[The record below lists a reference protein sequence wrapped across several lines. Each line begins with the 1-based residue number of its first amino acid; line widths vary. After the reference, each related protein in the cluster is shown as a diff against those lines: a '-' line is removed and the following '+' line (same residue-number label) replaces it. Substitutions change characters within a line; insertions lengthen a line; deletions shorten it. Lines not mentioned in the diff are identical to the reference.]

1 MAAAA
6 NLFRNKKQVMLVGC
20 WIKTNDDPASIS
32 YLTITELTSDDEYF
46 KTQHDESM
54 KCHLILMFINVAR
67 GNGQPTSREHMEGI
81 NSSND
86 FRSSWEILF
95 WLGKVLFKLKNE
107 PRSTNS
113 F

>member
-6 NLFRNKKQVMLVGC
+6 NFFRNKKQQVMLVGC

-32 YLTITELTSDDEYF
+32 HLTITELTSDDEYF

-54 KCHLILMFINVAR
+54 KCHLILMFIKVAQ

-81 NSSND
+81 NSFTD
-86 FRSSWEILF
+86 FRSS
-95 WLGKVLFKLKNE
+95 
-107 PRSTNS
+107 
-113 F
+113 